1 MWILWILLRN
11 HFDEDTRA
19 RQSNRVQQPFNTFIY
34 HHVTFSLNL
43 SLFHSACSIPKR
55 RRTNTMDAES
65 ARLTHEFISGF
76 AGRRAPVLIWLSA
89 HIHGKQQHPESHPKR
104 NSQSTRGRTE
114 SANLSR
120 PQFVGGW
127 YGNWEGGLYLIPA
140 VAERIKW
147 TISTKFPW
155 QTNLDVET
163 RRPPKFGV
171 RKSFPVEWTSLQMG
185 KWGNQFI
192 SPLIRW
198 VELL

>member
-1 MWILWILLRN
+1 MNPLNPPTQPLLRRHTRQTIKSRSAALQ
-11 HFDEDTRA
+11 HFHLSSCHFLS
-19 RQSNRVQQPFNTFIY
+19 QS
-34 HHVTFSLNL
+34 FSL
-43 SLFHSACSIPKR
+43 SLGLFNSHKKANKHHGR
-55 RRTNTMDAES
+55 RS

-114 SANLSR
+114 PANLSR

-155 QTNLDVET
+155 QTELDVET
-163 RRPPKFGV
+163 RRLPKFAV

-198 VELL
+198 MELL